1 MPNAEPRNT
10 GSGCNAWVCKDLPI
24 GIILILIS
32 DSTMILQ
39 LYEKLFIKRIKWL
52 RKEHINCIVIV
63 VGDIACFA
71 GICYTGFE
79 KWTLKLAT
87 DTNILLFL

>member
-1 MPNAEPRNT
+1 MSNAVPRNT
-10 GSGCNAWVCKDLPI
+10 GSGCNALFCKDLPI
-24 GIILILIS
+24 GIS

-52 RKEHINCIVIV
+52 RKEHMNCIVIV

-71 GICYTGFE
+71 GICLD
-79 KWTLKLAT
+79 LK
-87 DTNILLFL
+87 NGR